1 MKKFGDFVKLNEQEV
16 QLAQTQATQSAV
28 EQTQVAQPVA
38 QPQIVQQT
46 SVSVD
51 NGVVGATTTSTE
63 VINGSIITFVNK
75 LFESRQMAHVYH
87 LKKESYAQHV
97 ALQGYYDGVLDL
109 VDNFVEVYQGQ
120 YTLLEGYDMILGEV
134 KETDPIVYLEG
145 VVNYV
150 RAEKGKLIKPE
161 DTHLLNIVDEIVA
174 LLYKTLYKLK
184 HLK

>member
-16 QLAQTQATQSAV
+16 QLSQTQATQSSV
-28 EQTQVAQPVA
+28 DQT

-51 NGVVGATTTSTE
+51 NGVVGASTTSTE
-63 VINGSIITFVNK
+63 VTNGSIITFVNK

-87 LKKESYAQHV
+87 LKQESYAQHM
-97 ALQGYYDGVLDL
+97 ALQSYYDGILEL
-109 VDNFVEVYQGQ
+109 VDEFVEVYQGQ

-150 RAEKGKLIKPE
+150 RTEKSKVINAE
-161 DTHLLNIVDEIVA
+161 DSHLLNIVDEMVA